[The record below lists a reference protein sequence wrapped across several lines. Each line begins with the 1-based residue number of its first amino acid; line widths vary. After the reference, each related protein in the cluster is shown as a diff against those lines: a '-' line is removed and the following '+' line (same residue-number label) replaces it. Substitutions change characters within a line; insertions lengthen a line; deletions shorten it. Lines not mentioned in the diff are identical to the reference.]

1 MGNNLNYTATQKENG
16 FYVEFE
22 DSKKSPVE
30 ITFDDFDIFAKA
42 YNQSLLSG
50 KKPKLSEIDK
60 IMLSLWGM
68 YMIPDNTIH

>member
-1 MGNNLNYTATQKENG
+1 MGNILNYTATQKDYG
-16 FYVEFE
+16 FYIEFE

-30 ITFDDFDIFAKA
+30 ITFDDFDNFAKS

-50 KKPKLSEIDK
+50 KKPKLNEINK

-68 YMIPDNTIH
+68 VMIPDNTIH